1 MSTNLILYLL
11 FFLILSLVIGYFIIQ
26 QTSYGQKLGQYLL
39 PESWFSWI
47 TGKSKEETKQEA
59 EQQTTVEQ
67 AAEEFRMY

>member
-26 QTSYGQKLGQYLL
+26 RTAYGHKLGQYLL

-47 TGKSKEETKQEA
+47 TGKSKEEA

-67 AAEEFRMY
+67 AVEEFY